1 MGARIRLAHPFPS
14 LLNGVVVLAMA
25 LVAGATPEI
34 ALRLAVAMT
43 LLQVAIGTLND
54 VADAPRDGGRTPL
67 KPIPAGL
74 VSIPLAK
81 AVSVVAAVGG
91 LLLVAPSGAGTVAI
105 ALAGLGCGVVY
116 DLALSR
122 TAISWLPLAIALPL
136 VPIYA
141 WLGAT
146 GALPLALFVIV
157 PMAALAGGGLA
168 IGNALVDVEADRASS
183 RATVA
188 VAIGMAAAWRL
199 HALTLGSAVVLAV
212 VLLPGGG
219 SPASLPAIAAGA
231 VGLGAGILLV
241 LAGTAFRRR
250 LAWQLEAAGVA
261 SIGVGWILAIAGSSI

>member
-1 MGARIRLAHPFPS
+1 MAVSGSSITSSPTSTSSFTSDASSPPTRLGAAGARIRLTHPFPS
-14 LLNGVVVLAMA
+14 LLNGAVVLAMA
-25 LVAGATPEI
+25 LVAGGTPEI
-34 ALRLAVAMT
+34 ALRLAAAMT

-54 VADAPRDGGRTPL
+54 VADAPRDAGRTPL

-74 VSIPLAK
+74 VSIRA
-81 AVSVVAAVGG
+81 ARTASVAAAFGG
-91 LLLVAPSGAGTVAI
+91 LLLVAPSGPATVAV

-168 IGNALVDVEADRASS
+168 IGNALVDVEADRASN
-183 RATVA
+183 RATV
-188 VAIGMAAAWRL
+188 
-199 HALTLGSAVVLAV
+199 
-212 VLLPGGG
+212 
-219 SPASLPAIAAGA
+219 AGA

-241 LAGTAFRRR
+241 LARTAIRRR

-261 SIGVGWILAIAGSSI
+261 SIGVGWILAVADRS

>member
-1 MGARIRLAHPFPS
+1 
-14 LLNGVVVLAMA
+14 MA
-25 LVAGATPEI
+25 LVAGGTPET

-54 VADAPRDGGRTPL
+54 VVDAPRDAGRTPL

-74 VSIPLAK
+74 VPIRLAK
-81 AVSVVAAVGG
+81 AVSVVVAVGG
-91 LLLVAPSGAGTVAI
+91 LLLVTPSGAGTVVVA
-105 ALAGLGCGVVY
+105 AVGLGCGVVY

-136 VPIYA
+136 VPIFA

-146 GALPLALFVIV
+146 GALPLSLLVIV
-157 PMAALAGGGLA
+157 PMAVLAGGGLA
-168 IGNALVDVEADRASS
+168 IGNALVDVDADRASK
-183 RATVA
+183 RATIA
-188 VAIGMAAAWRL
+188 VAIGTAAAWRL
-199 HALTLGSAVVLAV
+199 HALTLGSAVVMAV
-212 VLLPGGG
+212 VLLPAGG
-219 SPASLPAIAAGA
+219 SPASLPAIAVGA

>member
-1 MGARIRLAHPFPS
+1 MGARLRLAHPFPS
-14 LLNGVVVLAMA
+14 LLNGAVVLAMA
-25 LVAGATPEI
+25 LVAGGTPET

-54 VADAPRDGGRTPL
+54 VVDAPRDAGRTPL

-74 VSIPLAK
+74 VPIRLAK
-81 AVSVVAAVGG
+81 AVSVVVAVGG
-91 LLLVAPSGAGTVAI
+91 LLLVTPSGTGTVVVA
-105 ALAGLGCGVVY
+105 AVGLGCGVVY

-146 GALPLALFVIV
+146 GALPLTLFVIV
-157 PMAALAGGGLA
+157 PMAVLAGGGLA
-168 IGNALVDVEADRASS
+168 IGNALVDAEADRASK
-183 RATVA
+183 RATIA
-188 VAIGMAAAWRL
+188 VAIGTAAAWRL
-199 HALTLGSAVVLAV
+199 HALTLGSAVVMAV
-212 VLLPGGG
+212 VLLPAGG

>member
-1 MGARIRLAHPFPS
+1 
-14 LLNGVVVLAMA
+14 MA
-25 LVAGATPEI
+25 LVAGGTPEI
-34 ALRLAVAMT
+34 ALRLAAAMT

-54 VADAPRDGGRTPL
+54 VADAPRDAGRTPL

-74 VSIPLAK
+74 VSIRA
-81 AVSVVAAVGG
+81 ARTASVAAAFGG
-91 LLLVAPSGAGTVAI
+91 LLLVAPSGPATVAV

-168 IGNALVDVEADRASS
+168 IGNALVDVEADRASN

-188 VAIGMAAAWRL
+188 VAVGTAAAWRL
-199 HALTLGSAVVLAV
+199 HALALGAAIVMAV
-212 VLLPGGG
+212 VLLPAGG
-219 SPASLPAIAAGA
+219 SPASRPAIAAGA

-241 LAGTAFRRR
+241 LARTAIRRR
-250 LAWQLEAAGVA
+250 LAWQFEAAGVA
-261 SIGVGWILAIAGSSI
+261 SIGVGWILAVADRSI

>member
-1 MGARIRLAHPFPS
+1 LGARLRLAHPFPS
-14 LLNGVVVLAMA
+14 LLNGAVVLAMA
-25 LVAGATPEI
+25 LVAGGTPET

-54 VADAPRDGGRTPL
+54 VVDAPRDAGRTPL

-74 VSIPLAK
+74 VPIRLAK
-81 AVSVVAAVGG
+81 AVSVVVAVGG
-91 LLLVAPSGAGTVAI
+91 LLLVTPSGTGTVVVA
-105 ALAGLGCGVVY
+105 AVGLGCGVVY

-146 GALPLALFVIV
+146 GALPLTLFVIV
-157 PMAALAGGGLA
+157 PMAVLAGGGLA
-168 IGNALVDVEADRASS
+168 IGNALVDAEADRASK
-183 RATVA
+183 RATIA
-188 VAIGMAAAWRL
+188 VAIGTAAAWRL
-199 HALTLGSAVVLAV
+199 HALTLGSAVVMAV
-212 VLLPGGG
+212 VLLPAGG